1 MLMTSPA
8 LAQLLGILRAH
19 NEFQNDNY
27 SYRKLAA
34 TEAARSSINN
44 KLQAGMEAAVKQAN
58 TDPISVPAASKDK
71 SGVVWDIVGD

>member
-34 TEAARSSINN
+34 TEAARSSINS
-44 KLQAGMEAAVKQAN
+44 KLQAGMETAVKQAN
-58 TDPISVPAASKDK
+58 TDPISVPGKPADGSA
-71 SGVVWDIVGD
+71 GTWDL